1 MIRKVL
7 LVTFALLTALAP
19 CHASR
24 TLTDEAGRSVTVPDH
39 PHRIVSLV
47 PNITDDVFAL
57 GGGDDVVGISDFV
70 EYPMEARSKP
80 TVGTITDPSIEAI
93 VALHPDLILGTPY
106 ANNQNAL
113 DSLQHLGIPVF
124 LVDPHGVA
132 GILRSITSLGN
143 ALNRQAEAAAVVSR
157 LNQRIEAVRASVRG
171 KPVISVFM
179 PVSYDPVF
187 TIGKGSYITEIVA
200 LAGGR
205 SITADLNQE
214 WPEISLEAV
223 VSRAPEALLMLR
235 GGSTTLD
242 SLEKRPG
249 WKILPAVRNRR
260 VYYVDKRVD
269 FPSPVAID
277 ALEDLAKQFH
287 P

>member
-1 MIRKVL
+1 MPRML
-7 LVTFALLTALAP
+7 LLLALLLPAAS

-24 TLTDEAGRSVTVPDH
+24 TVTDEAGRTVTVPDH

-47 PNITDDVFAL
+47 PNITDDVYSL
-57 GGGDDVVGISDFV
+57 GAGDEVVGISDFV
-70 EYPMEARSKP
+70 EYPAEARAKP

-113 DSLQHLGIPVF
+113 DALQRLNIPVF
-124 LVDPHGVA
+124 LIDPHGVA
-132 GILRSITSLGN
+132 GILRSIAALGN
-143 ALNRQAEAAAVVSR
+143 ALNRQAEAEAVVSR
-157 LNQRIEAVRASVRG
+157 LNRRIDAVRARVQG
-171 KPVISVFM
+171 KPIVKVFM
-179 PVSYDPVF
+179 PVSYEPVF

-205 SITADLNQE
+205 SITDDLEQE

-223 VSRAPEALLMLR
+223 IARAPEALLMLH

-242 SLEKRPG
+242 ALEKRPG

-260 VYYVDKRVD
+260 VYYVDKRVE

-277 ALEDLAKQFH
+277 ALEDLARQFH

>member
-1 MIRKVL
+1 MIRQLL
-7 LVTFALLTALAP
+7 LVLVLAAP

-24 TLTDEAGRSVTVPDH
+24 TVTDEAGRTMTVPDH

-47 PNITDDVFAL
+47 PNITDDIYAL
-57 GGGDDVVGISDFV
+57 GAGDDVVGISDFV
-70 EYPMEARSKP
+70 EFPAEARSKP
-80 TVGTITDPSIEAI
+80 VVGTITDPSIEAI

-113 DSLQHLGIPVF
+113 DALQRLNIPVF
-124 LVDPHGVA
+124 LIDPHGVA
-132 GILRSITSLGN
+132 GILRSISALGN
-143 ALNRQAEAAAVVSR
+143 ALNRQAEAAALVAR
-157 LNQRIEAVRASVRG
+157 LNSRIEAVRASVRG
-171 KPVISVFM
+171 KPVVSVFM

-205 SITADLNQE
+205 SITDDLQQE

-223 VSRAPEALLMLR
+223 IARAPEALLMLR
-235 GGSTTLD
+235 GGSTTLA

-260 VYYVDKRVD
+260 VYYVDKRID

-277 ALEDLAKQFH
+277 ALEDLARQFH

>member
-1 MIRKVL
+1 ML
-7 LVTFALLTALAP
+7 LLLALLLPAAS

-24 TLTDEAGRSVTVPDH
+24 TVTDEAGRTVTVPDH

-47 PNITDDVFAL
+47 PNITDDVYSL
-57 GGGDDVVGISDFV
+57 GAGDEVVGISDFV
-70 EYPMEARSKP
+70 EYPAEARAKP

-113 DSLQHLGIPVF
+113 DALQRLNIPVF
-124 LVDPHGVA
+124 LIDPHGVA
-132 GILRSITSLGN
+132 GILRSIAALGN
-143 ALNRQAEAAAVVSR
+143 ALNRQAEAEAVVSR
-157 LNQRIEAVRASVRG
+157 LNRRIDAVRARVQG
-171 KPVISVFM
+171 KPIVKVFM
-179 PVSYDPVF
+179 PVSYEPVF

-205 SITADLNQE
+205 SITDDLEQE

-223 VSRAPEALLMLR
+223 IARAPEALLMLH

-242 SLEKRPG
+242 ALEKRPG

-260 VYYVDKRVD
+260 VYYVDKRVE

-277 ALEDLAKQFH
+277 ALEDLARQFH

>member
-1 MIRKVL
+1 MKKLLISL
-7 LVTFALLTALAP
+7 LVLAGCVP
-19 CHASR
+19 CHATR
-24 TLTDEAGRSVTVPDH
+24 VVTDQVGRAVTLPDH
-39 PHRIVSLV
+39 PHRIVALV
-47 PNITDDVFAL
+47 PSITDDLYAL
-57 GGGDDVVGISDFV
+57 GAGNDVVGISDFV
-70 EYPMEARSKP
+70 EFPAAARTKP
-80 TVGTITDPSIEAI
+80 SVGTITDPSLEAI
-93 VALHPDLILGTPY
+93 LALHPDLILGTPY

-113 DSLQHLGIPVF
+113 DSLQHLNIPVF
-124 LVDPHGVA
+124 LIDPHGVA
-132 GILRSITSLGN
+132 GILRSLSVLGD
-143 ALNRQAEAAAVVSR
+143 ALNRQPDATALVAR

-171 KPVISVFM
+171 KPVISIFM

-205 SITADLNQE
+205 SITDDLAQE

-223 VSRAPEALLMLR
+223 IARAPEALLMLR

-249 WKILPAVRNRR
+249 WKILPAVRNHR

>member
-1 MIRKVL
+1 MIRKLTLVAIAVL
-7 LVTFALLTALAP
+7 TGFSP
-19 CHASR
+19 CYASR
-24 TLTDEAGRSVTVPDH
+24 TVTDEAGRTVNVPDH

-57 GGGDDVVGISDFV
+57 GAGEDVVGISDFV
-70 EYPMEARSKP
+70 EYPAEARSKP
-80 TVGTITDPSIEAI
+80 AVGTITDPSIEAI

-113 DSLQHLGIPVF
+113 DSLQHLGIPIF

-132 GILRSITSLGN
+132 GILRSLTDLGN
-143 ALNRQAEAAAVVSR
+143 ALSREPQAAALVAR
-157 LNQRIEAVRASVRG
+157 LSQRVAAVRARVQG
-171 KPVISVFM
+171 KSIVNVFM

-205 SITADLNQE
+205 SITDDLNLE

-223 VSRAPEALLMLR
+223 VARAPDALLMLR

-249 WKILPAVRNRR
+249 WKILPAVRHRR
-260 VYYVDKRVD
+260 VYYVDKRID

-277 ALEDLAKQFH
+277 ALEDLARQFH